1 MNPQDIPP
9 PDHILPSMNTP
20 DPNQD
25 PNQNQTYDPYSNPY
39 PPYEPPK
46 IEYKHSLLELE
57 EEITHAMLQECK
69 VDACV
74 DLFVSRVNEAKK
86 KPKEKT
92 RRSRYIWGGPLVD
105 VAIGETPEDTLKVFL
120 DELRGNLE
128 RLVPGY
134 LDEEGNNLLTVYKLK
149 ERMEKRW
156 DVIARRNTRGL
167 SQENDLPD
175 ALVETLME
183 RRYKQY
189 TGILGD
195 PSDEAKEALTE
206 SCRQL
211 RGLIEDERATA
222 SFSCGGSIP
231 ITTLDKDA
239 KHKERVASLLV
250 NIFWS
255 KSNDSIATKLTL
267 PINTSAAESSPET
280 LQKLVVDCDI
290 ASFGRGEK
298 DVIDPEY
305 RRAGKI
311 NADQFATNFHPA
323 DYGILENIGQV
334 LLPNIS
340 NETDN
345 ELGFRKITAELYKL
359 NVYSSPSGHF
369 KKHVDTPRAE
379 NQIGSLVVCL
389 PSAFTGGK
397 LSVEH
402 HGQKIEFDWA
412 EKSNNT
418 IQWAAFYSDCEHEI
432 ETITGGDRVTLT
444 YNLYVTEPVGGVIP
458 SPTSI
463 VEPRSLPVYGWMR
476 DLLMQEDFMKD
487 GGVLGLFCSHAY
499 PHTSKHA
506 SSQLPRSL
514 KGSDL
519 VLYSVFAS
527 LGMNPTILPILE
539 NNGDYNTANPPL
551 NIEGKTPDSGTFHTG
566 QYEYYDYGFDNFL
579 TKGQKPVKPNYTE
592 VLPVPASAAE
602 CEDLEKRWKVLLAAR
617 RVNGMGRAFDIAEKN
632 NLDRNEESHF
642 QEQGVQVGIARH
654 PYIVSDH
661 GGEEDLDITV
671 QKVWPVQYL
680 PGITWVTEP
689 KHEEMAFSH
698 MAYGNEASMATRYS
712 CASILAVI
720 PPFEKRAELLR

>member
-9 PDHILPSMNTP
+9 PDHILPSMAAP
-20 DPNQD
+20 DPSQD
-25 PNQNQTYDPYSNPY
+25 QTYEPYYNPY

-57 EEITHAMLQECK
+57 EEVTHAMLEECK

-74 DLFVSRVNEAKK
+74 DLFVSRVNEAEK
-86 KPKEKT
+86 KPEEKT
-92 RRSRYIWGGPLVD
+92 RWSRYTWGGPLVD
-105 VAIGETPEDTLKVFL
+105 VAIEKTPEETLEVLL

-134 LDEEGNNLLTVYKLK
+134 LDGEGNNLLKVNKVK
-149 ERMEKRW
+149 VRMKKRW
-156 DVIARRNTRGL
+156 DVIARKDTGGL
-167 SQENDLPD
+167 SRENDLPET
-175 ALVETLME
+175 LVETLME

-189 TGILGD
+189 TGVLVD
-195 PSDEAKEALTE
+195 ASDEAKEAFTE

-231 ITTLDKDA
+231 ITTLDKDT
-239 KHKERVASLLV
+239 KDKDRVASSPV
-250 NIFWS
+250 NIFWN
-255 KSNDSIATKLTL
+255 KSNDSTATKLTL
-267 PINTSAAESSPET
+267 PIKHSVTESSLET

-311 NADQFATNFHPA
+311 NTDQFATNFHPA

-334 LLPNIS
+334 LLPSIS

-359 NVYSSPSGHF
+359 NVYSGPSGHF
-369 KKHVDTPRAE
+369 KRHVDTPRAE

-389 PSAFTGGK
+389 PSSFTGGK

-402 HGQKIEFDWA
+402 HGQKVEFDWA
-412 EKSNNT
+412 EKSEDT

-463 VEPRSLPVYGWMR
+463 VEPKSLPVYAWMR
-476 DLLMQEDFMKD
+476 NLLMQEEFMKD
-487 GGVLGLFCSHAY
+487 GGVLGIFCSHAY

-519 VLYSVFAS
+519 VIYSVFAS
-527 LGMNPTILPILE
+527 LGMNPAILPILE
-539 NNGDYNTANPPL
+539 NDGNYNTSNPPL
-551 NIEGKTPDSGTFHTG
+551 NIKGKTPDPATFHTG
-566 QYEYYDYGFDNFL
+566 QFEYYDYYFDNFL
-579 TKGQKPVKPNYTE
+579 TKGQRPVKPNYTE
-592 VLPVPASAAE
+592 VLPAPGSAAE
-602 CEDLEKRWKVLLAAR
+602 CEDLEKRWKILLAAR
-617 RVNGMGRAFDIAEKN
+617 RVNGMKNAYVTARTN
-632 NLDRNEESHF
+632 NLDRNEGSHF
-642 QEQGVQVGIARH
+642 QENGVQVGVARH
-654 PYIVSDH
+654 PYIVSDY

-680 PGITWVTEP
+680 PGITWITEP

-720 PPFEKRAELLR
+720 PPFEKRAGLLR